1 MVAVITSG
9 SNKCI
14 NDSDSQ
20 ILSLSRYNTNTG
32 FIYTVEYVLS
42 AHGRVT

>member
-20 ILSLSRYNTNTG
+20 ILSLSSYNTNTV
-32 FIYTVEYVLS
+32 FIYTKMLRLNI
-42 AHGRVT
+42 AHKV

>member
-20 ILSLSRYNTNTG
+20 ILSLSRYDTNTV
-32 FIYTVEYVLS
+32 FIYTKMLRLNI
-42 AHGRVT
+42 AHKV